1 MIEPYDIIKDELT
14 LCNSEEETKQL
25 INTYGVRLAQK
36 YLPEKYLYLIKDN
49 K

>member
-1 MIEPYDIIKDELT
+1 MIEPCDEMRSCFL
-14 LCNSEEETKQL
+14 LCDSEDEAKQL

-36 YLPEKYLYLIKDN
+36 YLPKKFLYLIKD